1 MPRLSS
7 WCDTAARVLTA
18 LLIIASILAM
28 SAVYYRG
35 RALIQMTAAV
45 LGIIWSLRL
54 LASRKDKAEIG
65 KVESRNGFQLSA
77 FCFLLCLVILLF
89 IPLVPLPP
97 RVLQILSPRA
107 FVIATQALPGWP
119 AHAPFDDLR
128 QALDLQPSRTALA
141 AQLPSAGA
149 WRPLSLVRHDTALT
163 LSLGAGYALVAAVM
177 AFYPWPGGGL
187 AAVTGVLSCL
197 IAVGTFEALYG
208 VWQTTTGYSRLY
220 WYDCP
225 RSACMG
231 SYLNRDHYAGLLEMI
246 FPIAVARA
254 AAWYATLRLEA
265 GALRHAP
272 SLFRTRDYIDAF
284 SGTLGRTICAAAFAL
299 LLLVAMAV
307 SGSRSAFGAS
317 VAALLIMVPLRPR
330 APLLTKEGE
339 GGARIEGEGRVAGP
353 RSTSLNS
360 PLNKAM
366 VQPVRH
372 SRERGNPVLSRGS
385 WTPAFAGVTV
395 RRVFQRAVKPFARR
409 GSGWRRFPFLSGGIV
424 ALAILWLTFPQL
436 FGRLWEDD
444 PRRPAFAADTFN
456 MALEFPLFGIGLGN
470 FATVFP
476 LFRALTANVWQF
488 GVSDAHNDYLQWIAE
503 VGLPAALLTFGLLG
517 AAGRRVLRALR
528 AAQEWAPQGLT
539 RWGLAAG
546 VLALL
551 FHSLTDFNLHIPA
564 NALVFAVLLGSL
576 IRLTGEEL
584 PDSDLQNAKVRSS
597 RLLPGLAL
605 LLCVLW
611 AGFIW
616 RQWDAAAAYARVYP
630 NIRLTDL
637 VSPFEEPSPEEAL
650 RLTRRAAAL
659 VPSAPQFQW
668 GLGEQLVARG
678 VDPATPS
685 TELDSI
691 FDTATIAYMRSLW
704 AAPLQP
710 QTLLALV
717 AAVEPIYQPGSDFEA
732 DPLYDLVH
740 RAALLAPYDRSLQL
754 TIAGWYL
761 ARWDS
766 FPEKGRPQ
774 AGKRIEAALEIA
786 ARSPDLRQQV
796 AAARAEYLRLRDGGL
811 RDH

>member
-1 MPRLSS
+1 M
-7 WCDTAARVLTA
+7 
-18 LLIIASILAM
+18 
-28 SAVYYRG
+28 
-35 RALIQMTAAV
+35 
-45 LGIIWSLRL
+45 
-54 LASRKDKAEIG
+54 
-65 KVESRNGFQLSA
+65 
-77 FCFLLCLVILLF
+77 
-89 IPLVPLPP
+89 
-97 RVLQILSPRA
+97 
-107 FVIATQALPGWP
+107 
-119 AHAPFDDLR
+119 
-128 QALDLQPSRTALA
+128 
-141 AQLPSAGA
+141 
-149 WRPLSLVRHDTALT
+149 
-163 LSLGAGYALVAAVM
+163 
-177 AFYPWPGGGL
+177 
-187 AAVTGVLSCL
+187 
-197 IAVGTFEALYG
+197 
-208 VWQTTTGYSRLY
+208 
-220 WYDCP
+220 
-225 RSACMG
+225 
-231 SYLNRDHYAGLLEMI
+231 
-246 FPIAVARA
+246 
-254 AAWYATLRLEA
+254 
-265 GALRHAP
+265 
-272 SLFRTRDYIDAF
+272 
-284 SGTLGRTICAAAFAL
+284 
-299 LLLVAMAV
+299 
-307 SGSRSAFGAS
+307 
-317 VAALLIMVPLRPR
+317 
-330 APLLTKEGE
+330 
-339 GGARIEGEGRVAGP
+339 
-353 RSTSLNS
+353 
-360 PLNKAM
+360 
-366 VQPVRH
+366 
-372 SRERGNPVLSRGS
+372 
-385 WTPAFAGVTV
+385 
-395 RRVFQRAVKPFARR
+395 
-409 GSGWRRFPFLSGGIV
+409 
-424 ALAILWLTFPQL
+424 AILWLTFPQL

-503 VGLPAALLTFGLLG
+503 AGLPAALLTFGLLG
-517 AAGRRVLRALR
+517 AVGRRVLRASR

-564 NALVFAVLLGSL
+564 NALVLAVLLGSL

-616 RQWDAAAAYARVYP
+616 RQWDAAAVYARVYP